1 LSAITTDLPGAVR
14 DHTLLVSV
22 VAATGSGPAVDSPR
36 SIEEQLAIYLT
47 DAHAIELQALVQVKR
62 APKIAGDPEIA
73 AAFEKHIGETERHE
87 RFVKDRLTAMS
98 WEPVPQKDIAGRVS
112 GVGFALFARFQPD
125 TPGKLVAHAY
135 SYEHM
140 ELAAYDLLGRVAERA
155 GDPET
160 KLTAELIAKD
170 ERAMIERLTGLTDR
184 AVDASLREL
193 GRDDIGKQ
201 LDTYLADAHAIEQ
214 QATQLLSKGPKLAG
228 ADELAHAYEEHLTET
243 RRHSELVEERL
254 RARGAKPSTL
264 KDAAMRLGALNWGLF
279 FGAQP
284 DTPAK
289 LAGFSYAF
297 EHLEVAAYKLL
308 QHVAARAD
316 DRETVKTADTILLEE
331 RAAAAKIR
339 GLFDQALDAS
349 LHEAGVTA

>member
-1 LSAITTDLPGAVR
+1 M
-14 DHTLLVSV
+14 
-22 VAATGSGPAVDSPR
+22 R

-73 AAFEKHIGETERHE
+73 AAFEKHIGETEKHE
-87 RFVKDRLTAMS
+87 RFVHDRLMAMS
-98 WEPVPQKDIAGRVS
+98 WAPVPQKDIAGRVT
-112 GVGFALFARFQPD
+112 GIGFALFARFQPD

-140 ELAAYDLLGRVAERA
+140 ELATYDLLGRVAERA
-155 GDPET
+155 GDRET
-160 KLTAELIAKD
+160 QLSAELIAKD
-170 ERAMIERLTGLTDR
+170 ERTMIDRLTGLTDR
-184 AVDASLREL
+184 AAEASLGEL
-193 GRDDIGKQ
+193 SGDDLDKQ
-201 LDTYLADAHAIEQ
+201 LDKYLADAHAIEQ
-214 QATQLLSKGPKLAG
+214 QAIQLLSKGPKLAG
-228 ADELAHAYEEHLTET
+228 ADELAHAYEEHLTESQ
-243 RRHSELVEERL
+243 RHSKLVEERL
-254 RARGAKPSTL
+254 HARDAKPSAL

-289 LAGFSYAF
+289 LAVFAYAF

-331 RAAAAKIR
+331 RAAAARIR
-339 GLFDQALDAS
+339 GLFEQALDAS
-349 LHEAGVTA
+349 LRETGVSV

>member
-1 LSAITTDLPGAVR
+1 VT
-14 DHTLLVSV
+14 
-22 VAATGSGPAVDSPR
+22 SPR

-62 APKIAGDPEIA
+62 APKLAGDPEIA
-73 AAFEKHIGETERHE
+73 AAFEKHIGETEKHE
-87 RFVKDRLTAMS
+87 RYVHDRLMAVS
-98 WEPVPQKDIAGRVS
+98 WKPVPQKDIAGRVT

-140 ELAAYDLLGRVAERA
+140 ELATYDLLGLVAERA
-155 GDPET
+155 GDPDT

-170 ERAMIERLTGLTDR
+170 ERTMIERLTGLTDR
-184 AVDASLREL
+184 AADASLREL
-193 GRDDIGKQ
+193 DPDDLDKQ
-201 LDTYLADAHAIEQ
+201 LDKYLADVHAIEQ

-228 ADELAHAYEEHLTET
+228 AEELARAYEEHLTET
-243 RRHSELVEERL
+243 HGHSELVEERL
-254 RARGAKPSTL
+254 RARGAKPSAL

-289 LAGFSYAF
+289 LAGFAYAF

-308 QHVAARAD
+308 QHVAARVD
-316 DRETVKTADTILLEE
+316 DRETVRVADTILLEE
-331 RAAAAKIR
+331 RAAAAKVH
-339 GLFDQALDAS
+339 GLFDQAVDAS
-349 LHEAGVTA
+349 LQEAGVSV